1 VLSRITIL
9 NYRTLRYI
17 DQRVSN
23 VQVLIGPNASGK
35 STFLDVI
42 AFIADLLGERDILR
56 ALDTRT
62 PNFTDL
68 TWMRQSEWFELAVEA
83 VIPDEIKTDYR
94 YVRYE
99 LRLGLDMKKI
109 PEIQVENLW
118 LLRQDAIKD
127 PTNTNTN
134 IPDRITLAPKKQTPP
149 GWRKIVS
156 KSDNGNDYFRSEKT
170 DWNNMFRLGSQR
182 VALANLPEDEERF
195 PVATWFKRFIGE
207 SVQKIMLSSEAL
219 RRPSPPAK
227 SRGFLTDGSN
237 LPWVIHELE
246 QKYPENLVSW
256 VEHIRTALPEI
267 QSVRT
272 VERPEDRHKYLMVT
286 YQSGLEAPSWVISD
300 GTLRLLALTI
310 LAYVPN
316 LTGIYMIE
324 EPENGIHP
332 RAVETIYQSLQ
343 SLYDAQL
350 FMATH
355 SPIILNMADLKQLLC
370 FERHISGETHITA
383 GYLHPYLK
391 QWQGE
396 ISLGTLFASGVLG

>member
-1 VLSRITIL
+1 MLSRITAL
-9 NYRTLRYI
+9 NYRTLRHV

-23 VQVLIGPNASGK
+23 VQVLTGPNASGK
-35 STFLDVI
+35 STFLDII
-42 AFIADLLGERDILR
+42 ALMADLLRERDVLR
-56 ALDTRT
+56 ALDART
-62 PNFTDL
+62 PNFQDL
-68 TWMRQSEWFELAVEA
+68 VWMRHSDWFEIAVEA
-83 VIPDEIKTDYR
+83 VIPEEMSSTYR

-99 LRLGLDMKKI
+99 VRLGLDSKRV

-118 LLRQDAIKD
+118 LMRQQADTEED
-127 PTNTNTN
+127 ETL
-134 IPDRITLAPKKQTPP
+134 IPPRITLAPKKQTPQ

-207 SVQKIMLSSEAL
+207 SVQKIMLNSEAL
-219 RRPSPPAK
+219 RKPSPPANR
-227 SRGFLTDGSN
+227 RGFLPDGSN
-237 LPWVIHELE
+237 LPWVIYELE
-246 QKYPENLVSW
+246 DKYPDHLAAW
-256 VEHIRTALPEI
+256 IGHLQTALPDI
-267 QSVRT
+267 QSLRT
-272 VERPEDRHKYLMVT
+272 AERPEDRHRYLVIT

-310 LAYVPN
+310 LAYAPD

-355 SPIILNMADLKQLLC
+355 SPIILNMADLKHLLC
-370 FERHISGETHITA
+370 FERNASGETRIVQGSA
-383 GYLHPYLK
+383 HPYLK
-391 QWQGE
+391 QWQGD
-396 ISLGTLFASGVLG
+396 IALGTLFASGVLG